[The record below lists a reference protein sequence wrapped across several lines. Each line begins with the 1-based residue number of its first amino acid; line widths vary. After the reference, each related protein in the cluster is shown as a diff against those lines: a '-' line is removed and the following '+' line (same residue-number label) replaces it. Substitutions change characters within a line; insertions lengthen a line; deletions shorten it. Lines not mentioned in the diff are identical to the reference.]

1 MFTGPPLFPP
11 LVPRT
16 IEYLVSEDDEEALLT
31 NEEAKLEAQ
40 WAAIRQAHAQLW
52 YPGKHSAQSNQ
63 VENEPVEDDDEEIEE
78 ESEGDDFE

>member
-40 WAAIRQAHAQLW
+40 VR
-52 YPGKHSAQSNQ
+52 P
-63 VENEPVEDDDEEIEE
+63 
-78 ESEGDDFE
+78 